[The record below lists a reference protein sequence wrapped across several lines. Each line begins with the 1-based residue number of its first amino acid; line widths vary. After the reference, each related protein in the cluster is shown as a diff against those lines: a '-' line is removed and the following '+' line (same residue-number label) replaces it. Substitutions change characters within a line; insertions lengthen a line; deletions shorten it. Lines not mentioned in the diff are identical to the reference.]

1 LGTGSRLLGESQGA
15 SRKRCVDERTSRIAG
30 KAPSQALFRHPIATV
45 ESAHAS
51 PSARRRH
58 GRTGHGHALRPIAG
72 LGAAPSAR
80 LEGGTGWRADL
91 PRTRCSSRL
100 PSAGASAWGALG
112 IATRPGGRAASIGPS
127 RPGRWLAPPG
137 RRVEQLSQ
145 ELAEV
150 ERSLAALLPST
161 RPICARSLASDPS
174 APRSC
179 SSRAATPG
187 GWSVKPPSPR
197 SPAPAR
203 STPRAGSSGDTDS
216 TGAATGNSTGPYTS
230 SPSPASRITT
240 KRPPTTNGSWPEAEQ
255 PGKHAAASNARSPA
269 TSTDAST
276 TNPRPP

>member
-1 LGTGSRLLGESQGA
+1 LGTDSRLLGESQGA
-15 SRKRCVDERTSRIAG
+15 SRKRCVDERTNRIAG

-58 GRTGHGHALRPIAG
+58 GRTGQGHAEADRRARRRPLGSRAG
-72 LGAAPSAR
+72 RGGEPTSLERAARHGSRAR
-80 LEGGTGWRADL
+80 ARA
-91 PRTRCSSRL
+91 P
-100 PSAGASAWGALG
+100 GALSG
-112 IATRPGGRAASIGPS
+112 IATRPGGRAASIGPR

-161 RPICARSLASDPS
+161 RPICSRSLASDPS
-174 APRSC
+174 ALRSC

-216 TGAATGNSTGPYTS
+216 TGAATGNSTGPHTS
-230 SPSPASRITT
+230 SPSLASSITP

-255 PGKHAAASNARSPA
+255 PGKHVAASNARSPA

-276 TNPRPP
+276 TNPRSP